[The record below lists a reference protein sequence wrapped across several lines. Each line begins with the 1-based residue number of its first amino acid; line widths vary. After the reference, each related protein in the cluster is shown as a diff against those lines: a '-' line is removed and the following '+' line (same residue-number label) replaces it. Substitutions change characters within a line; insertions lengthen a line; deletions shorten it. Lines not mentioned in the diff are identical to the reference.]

1 MRKEMT
7 AAGATPII
15 LALLREQ
22 EDYGYSL
29 IRRLRG
35 CSGELFDWAEG
46 MLYPILH
53 RLERQGYLS
62 SRFIPLAGEPGGSG
76 RRRKYYAATESG
88 TAYFDELLGEWEK
101 IYEIIG
107 KIRERDESG
116 EGLSAGN

>member
-7 AAGATPII
+7 AVGATPII
-15 LALLREQ
+15 LALLLEQ

-29 IRRLRG
+29 IRRLRD

-53 RLERQGYLS
+53 RLEQQGYLS
-62 SRFIPLAGEPGGSG
+62 SRFIRVEREPGGRG
-76 RRRKYYAATESG
+76 RRRKYYAATEAG
-88 TAYFDELLGEWEK
+88 KAYLDELMSEWEK

-116 EGLSAGN
+116 E